1 MDSVMDISVFE
12 VSITL
17 FKRLYIS
24 MLRSLRIQIVM
35 DDRWLHKTYSRIRL
49 RRVTNMAASG
59 YEYGCVGLRIW
70 LHRVTNMAASGYE
83 YDCIGLRI

>member
-24 MLRSLRIQIVM
+24 ALRSLGVQIVM
-35 DDRWLHKTYSRIRL
+35 DDR
-49 RRVTNMAASG
+49 
-59 YEYGCVGLRIW
+59 
-70 LHRVTNMAASGYE
+70 
-83 YDCIGLRI
+83 

>member
-1 MDSVMDISVFE
+1 MDSVMDITVFE

-49 RRVTNMAASG
+49 
-59 YEYGCVGLRIW
+59 
-70 LHRVTNMAASGYE
+70 HRVTNMAASGYE
-83 YDCIGLRI
+83 YDCVG